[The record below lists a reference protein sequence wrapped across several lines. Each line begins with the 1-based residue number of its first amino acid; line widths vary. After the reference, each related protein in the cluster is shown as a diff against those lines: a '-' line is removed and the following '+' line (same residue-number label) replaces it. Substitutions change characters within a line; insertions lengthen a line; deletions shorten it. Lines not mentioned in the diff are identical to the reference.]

1 MAMADRL
8 IEVRNR
14 EGRLLDYGCG
24 SWPLFLARTR
34 FAEKVGM
41 DQVVDE
47 AAPPAGL
54 PPGVRFDIEDAPRL
68 PFPDGHF
75 QVVTMLA
82 VFEHIPLE
90 ALVTLLDEFDRVLA
104 SGGQFIMTTPAG
116 WTGPILAMLAR
127 LGLISEEEEGEHE
140 DVYSHARIAEILE
153 GSRLGRH
160 PRRHGSFE
168 LGMNNWV
175 SVTVTPRALP

>member
-1 MAMADRL
+1 
-8 IEVRNR
+8 
-14 EGRLLDYGCG
+14 
-24 SWPLFLARTR
+24 
-34 FAEKVGM
+34 
-41 DQVVDE
+41 
-47 AAPPAGL
+47 
-54 PPGVRFDIEDAPRL
+54 
-68 PFPDGHF
+68 
-75 QVVTMLA
+75 
-82 VFEHIPLE
+82 
-90 ALVTLLDEFDRVLA
+90 
-104 SGGQFIMTTPAG
+104 MTTPAG